1 MERFKTARSTIFF
14 HTVNNEKIRIRLDQI
29 LYLERRIRITVVH
42 LEETQLQIR
51 DKLSDLMHLLPDR
64 EFSRCHNSFIV
75 NLAKV
80 KKKTGQTYLLEN
92 GEEIPISRKYRAET
106 TDSFLYY
113 SNFMMP

>member
-1 MERFKTARSTIFF
+1 MDIQKTAREIGIF
-14 HTVNNEKIRIRLDQI
+14 
-29 LYLERRIRITVVH
+29 
-42 LEETQLQIR
+42 ETA
-51 DKLSDLMHLLPDR
+51 
-64 EFSRCHNSFIV
+64 V